1 MAAKSGFSLADLQQG
16 AKKLNTVEPAS
27 SDSKGSKDVA
37 VDHDAVRA
45 LGILITSN
53 SLKIIEITRKT
64 TVFHLPLFAL
74 FYQSPCSK
82 SWTEIWMQCKLG
94 HTCEVLTELVI
105 DSILFYT
112 CPYFLSIALQN

>member
-53 SLKIIEITRKT
+53 KITRKKI
-64 TVFHLPLFAL
+64 VFIYLFL
-74 FYQSPCSK
+74 HCFIRVPFRKIGRRSGCNVS
-82 SWTEIWMQCKLG
+82 
-94 HTCEVLTELVI
+94 
-105 DSILFYT
+105 
-112 CPYFLSIALQN
+112 